1 MTLTVWAV
9 ADQQHCCDMALDP
22 PPDHSRQSKR
32 LEELPQHCSR
42 DEGTYFAGVIT
53 ILRKAT

>member
-1 MTLTVWAV
+1 MLIPLGSAFDGALADVMLLRDEV
-9 ADQQHCCDMALDP
+9 AENMWSMSYRCPC
-22 PPDHSRQSKR
+22 
-32 LEELPQHCSR
+32 R